1 MANVKGQATLDAAN
15 ARKAD
20 EANEKAVALKTPES
34 GYVRPKSLKALESI
48 VETNG
53 LKGAGFWRKA
63 ADALLE
69 IKTTKLWKT
78 AKDANGNSYPSFV
91 VYAEDRFGFKK
102 TYAYD
107 LVKAAQ
113 RKPEAVTE
121 GTAREEM
128 RQERQPKPLNGPDA
142 VLLMQTA
149 WTKMEDRLGDIRD
162 RAIDHEEFV
171 KGYDIVIGHLGET
184 FREFVS
190 HWSAIEGEA
199 VEVVS
204 PTRGEDEDEPTLPG
218 DPDAKPGHEDD

>member
-1 MANVKGQATLDAAN
+1 MAVKGQATLDAAR
-15 ARKAD
+15 AREAAD
-20 EANEKAVALKTPES
+20 KENDTTVAVMAPES
-34 GYVRPKSLKALESI
+34 GYEKPKTLKQLESI
-48 VETNG
+48 VESNG

-63 ADALLE
+63 ADALLS
-69 IKTTKLWKT
+69 IKQHKLWKD
-78 AKDANGNSYPSFV
+78 ARDKDGNPYPSFV

-128 RQERQPKPLNGPDA
+128 RQERAPKPLNGPDA

-162 RAIDHEEFV
+162 RAIDHAEFV
-171 KGYDIVIGHLGET
+171 KGYDIVMGHLGET
-184 FREFVS
+184 FREFVQ
-190 HWSAIEGEA
+190 HWSAIEGVSED
-199 VEVVS
+199 VS
-204 PTRGEDEDEPTLPG
+204 PLRESDLP
-218 DPDAKPGHEDD
+218 PGHDDDDSV